1 MTLPLRH
8 GAFAVLLAVTFVPF
22 TAEADIESNRIY
34 ASVSG
39 LYLVPKDSRS
49 FGGGAVFSADGSVIG
64 DTKYTIDVDMDGGFG
79 LLAAFGYGPEIGLR
93 AESEIGFRKSVW
105 VAGSKFHH
113 SSTLTQTQAENA
125 SSTLTSYAGLSGNTK
140 SLSLMANGI
149 YTFDAGRLRPYVGV
163 GLGIAR
169 HDVTLE
175 AQSIEI
181 TDTRTSGDEEESGS
195 STFEIERTSRD
206 DTVLAMQA
214 MFGVSFPMSERLEA
228 RLGYRYFRTRD
239 TDDSNV
245 SYSTRNVEAG
255 LLFRF

>member
-8 GAFAVLLAVTFVPF
+8 GAFAVLLAATFVPF
-22 TAEADIESNRIY
+22 AAEADIESNRIY

-49 FGGGAVFSADGSVIG
+49 FGEDAVFSADGSVIG
-64 DTKYTIDVDMDGGFG
+64 DTKYTIGVDMDGGFG

-105 VAGSKFHH
+105 VTDAKSHH
-113 SSTLTQTQAENA
+113 SSTLTQTQIQAEN
-125 SSTLTSYAGLSGNTK
+125 AGLSGNTK

-181 TDTRTSGDEEESGS
+181 TITQTSGDEEESGS

-239 TDDSNV
+239 TDDSDV